1 MVGAMTRERSSG
13 SRRTVLAASLAATAG
28 LVGGMA
34 LKTVGPSPSSASTA
48 VTNATTPSV
57 ADQRA
62 TGVWVDRDDDHDDD
76 EGRVFQPAAPS
87 SDGGSGSGGSGPVVS
102 SHGS

>member
-1 MVGAMTRERSSG
+1 MAKKRSSG

-34 LKTVGPSPSSASTA
+34 LKAVGPSPSSASTA
-48 VTNATTPSV
+48 VTNATTPSPD
-57 ADQRA
+57 DQNS
-62 TGVWVDRDDDHDDD
+62 TGVWIDGGDDDG
-76 EGRVFQPAAPS
+76 GRAFRPAAPP
-87 SDGGSGSGGSGPVVS
+87 SDGTFGSRGPVMS